1 MALLNA
7 FTAAASSSR
16 IIIPANA
23 YTFLYFKE
31 QGLKR
36 CQQTP
41 FDIKER
47 DNKDRGLNYCDQASL
62 DIKERGLN

>member
-1 MALLNA
+1 
-7 FTAAASSSR
+7 
-16 IIIPANA
+16 A

-41 FDIKER
+41 FDIKKR
-47 DNKDRGLNYCDQASL
+47 DNEERGLNCCDQASSSV
-62 DIKERGLN
+62 IKMKNEA